1 VLYSLFFNRLLQ
13 LINVENPVKKS
24 IIVGASFL
32 LLSVG
37 SMAFA
42 ETRYISDKIYVPLRV
57 GDSTKHRIIHR
68 GLPSGEKLELLE
80 TNEDSGY
87 SRVKT
92 DRGVEGWLPSH
103 YLVENPVARTLLNA
117 AKQQVAELSNSNK
130 ELREQ
135 LKSTTQTST
144 QTSNIVSELEQ
155 ENTALNEE
163 LGEVKRI
170 SANAIKLDED
180 NRRLLESNQMLASEV
195 DVLKTDNARLR
206 ENKEN
211 EFFLN
216 GAFAVLIGVMITLI
230 IPKMMPKRRSDWS

>member
-1 VLYSLFFNRLLQ
+1 MKN
-13 LINVENPVKKS
+13 S
-24 IIVGASFL
+24 ILVGTSIL
-32 LLSVG
+32 LLSLG

-103 YLVENPVARTLLNA
+103 YLVESPVARSLLNA
-117 AKQQVAELSNSNK
+117 AKQEVAELSKSNK

-135 LKSTTQTST
+135 LKSTTQSST
-144 QTSNIVSELEQ
+144 ETSNTVSQLEQ
-155 ENTALNEE
+155 ENTALSEE
-163 LGEVKRI
+163 LAEIKRV
-170 SANAIKLDED
+170 SASAIKLDED
-180 NRRLLESNQMLASEV
+180 NRRLLQSNQMLSSEV
-195 DVLKTDNARLR
+195 DVLKTDNTRLR
-206 ENKEN
+206 EDKEN

-230 IPKMMPKRRSDWS
+230 IPKMMPKRRSDWG

>member
-1 VLYSLFFNRLLQ
+1 M
-13 LINVENPVKKS
+13 ENPVKNS
-24 IIVGASFL
+24 ILVGTSIL
-32 LLSVG
+32 LLSLG

-103 YLVENPVARTLLNA
+103 YLVESPVARSLLNS
-117 AKQQVAELSNSNK
+117 AKQEAAELSKSNK

-135 LKSTTQTST
+135 LKSTTQSST
-144 QTSNIVSELEQ
+144 ETSNTVSDLEQ
-155 ENTALNEE
+155 ENTALSEE
-163 LGEVKRI
+163 LAEIKRV
-170 SANAIKLDED
+170 SASAIKLDED
-180 NRRLLESNQMLASEV
+180 NRRLLQSNQMLSSEV
-195 DVLKTDNARLR
+195 DVLKTDNTRLR
-206 ENKEN
+206 EDKEN

-230 IPKMMPKRRSDWS
+230 IPKMMPKRRSDWG

>member
-1 VLYSLFFNRLLQ
+1 MLYSLFFNRLLQ

-117 AKQQVAELSNSNK
+117 AKQQVTDSNK

>member
-1 VLYSLFFNRLLQ
+1 
-13 LINVENPVKKS
+13 
-24 IIVGASFL
+24 
-32 LLSVG
+32 
-37 SMAFA
+37 M
-42 ETRYISDKIYVPLRV
+42 
-57 GDSTKHRIIHR
+57 
-68 GLPSGEKLELLE
+68 
-80 TNEDSGY
+80 
-87 SRVKT
+87 
-92 DRGVEGWLPSH
+92 
-103 YLVENPVARTLLNA
+103 VENPVARTLLNA
-117 AKQQVAELSNSNK
+117 AKQQVTELSNSNK